1 MLITVA
7 RLKNG
12 EKVALSERVSTS
24 FFRDSSRK
32 VTEMVNRYPNSWGK
46 RLSWIATVP
55 DWNSNSTVETL
66 NNYLRSPGC
75 KSLVINS
82 RFNGERLCLSRLDIE
97 RFEMDW
103 GYNWGIL

>member
-24 FFRDSSRK
+24 FFKDSPSR
-32 VTEMVNRYPNSWGK
+32 VTEMVNRYPNSWGE
-46 RLSWIATVP
+46 RLSWMAAVP
-55 DWNSNSTVETL
+55 NWNSNSTVETL

-75 KSLVINS
+75 KSLIINS
-82 RFNGERLCLSRLDIE
+82 RYNSERFSLRVSEVE